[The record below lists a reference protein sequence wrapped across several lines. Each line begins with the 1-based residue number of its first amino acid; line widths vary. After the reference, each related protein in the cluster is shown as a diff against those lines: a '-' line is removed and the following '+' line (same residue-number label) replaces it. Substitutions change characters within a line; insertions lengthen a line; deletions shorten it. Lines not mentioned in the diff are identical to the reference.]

1 MGLMNVL
8 NKEFSIKHGI
18 LEFVIKY
25 NVLTKYQG
33 ENAHVTIPETVTEI
47 GSYAFYDNTNL
58 ISVKI
63 PEGVTEISES
73 AFSGCQSL
81 TSVEFPDSVRTIQER
96 AFFGCEK
103 LGEVFLPPETVFAED
118 AFPPKTRI
126 LQKGQEEKE
135 VQETPMPVPNL
146 PANDFM
152 IKNHVL
158 VKYIGTAQNV
168 SIPETVTE
176 IDAYAFF
183 NCVYITSLVIPDSI
197 AFLGEK
203 VFFECAN
210 LKTVSV
216 PAGIEFMGNTFPPG
230 ARILCRMPERKSTV
244 RKTVLT
250 FAPLTESEIKKLQT
264 L

>member
-1 MGLMNVL
+1 MSLMNVF
-8 NKEFSIKHGI
+8 NKEFSLKYGI
-18 LEFVIKY
+18 LDFIIKY
-25 NVLTKYQG
+25 HVLTKYQG
-33 ENAHVTIPETVTEI
+33 KNAHVIIPETVTEI
-47 GSYAFYDNTNL
+47 GSYVFYNNADL
-58 ISVKI
+58 ISVTI
-63 PEGVTEISES
+63 PEGVSEIGES

-81 TSVEFPDSVRTIQER
+81 TSVEFPDSIRTIQKR

-103 LGEVFLPPETVFAED
+103 LCEVFLPPETVFAED

-126 LQKGQEEKE
+126 LQKCQEEKE
-135 VQETPMPVPNL
+135 VQETPLPVPNL

-158 VKYIGTAQNV
+158 VKYIGMAQNV

-176 IDAYAFF
+176 IAAYAFF
-183 NCVYITSLVIPDSI
+183 NCIYMTSVEIPDSI
-197 AFLGEK
+197 TFLDEK
-203 VFFECAN
+203 VFFECTN

-230 ARILCRMPERKSTV
+230 ARILCRMPERKTHT

-250 FAPLTESEIKKLQT
+250 FSPLTDAEIKKLQT